1 MKLNRKAGA
10 LCAVMFL
17 LSWFFPFVPS
27 AAAANE
33 ADYIYAVDIEYG
45 SMAFYYDYGIW
56 NVNTMRYEAAAT
68 SDNPAAGTK
77 DGLPGWYGFDKKAN
91 RITVINRSAGKYIDV
106 DLTYRSLY
114 DYELSQAGAP
124 AVVNN
129 VDMTVTGED
138 GRAWLNN
145 SVRVSGENGPNSVVG
160 YIQLSGEPQV
170 DGERYESSNMYPIG
184 MFTLTISAWEE

>member
-1 MKLNRKAGA
+1 
-10 LCAVMFL
+10 MFL
-17 LSWFFPFVPS
+17 LSWLFPFAPS
-27 AAAANE
+27 AAAVNE
-33 ADYIYAVDIEYG
+33 NDIYALDIEYG
-45 SMAFYYDYGIW
+45 SLSFYYDYGIW

-68 SDNPAAGTK
+68 SEAPAVGTK
-77 DGLPGWYGFDKKAN
+77 DGMPGWYGFDNTAN

-106 DLTYRSLY
+106 DLTYRSLEAH
-114 DYELSQAGAP
+114 ELSQAGAP
-124 AVVNN
+124 DVVTGVN
-129 VDMTVTGED
+129 MTVTGAD

-184 MFTLTISAWEE
+184 MFTLTITDWDD